1 MRLYPKQCYVFFIG
15 NRMINLTD
23 FFTWSHVYHC
33 KNQLFWWGYTRVPG
47 FWYVLM
53 QTHVAIVCFHRSISM
68 YMKGGNDTTSWLTF
82 FRTDAETTLIG
93 TSNQYTTI
101 QVQIVQVARVVCLMR
116 PNRSQPFAEDRTRG
130 VHVIPFS
137 LSLCF
142 CLAQF
147 IGRISQL
154 FVFVFL
160 LHGIYN
166 KYKRHENAC
175 WVYASFVKCTIWD
188 S

>member
-1 MRLYPKQCYVFFIG
+1 MLCFFIG

-23 FFTWSHVYHC
+23 FFPWSHVYHC

-137 LSLCF
+137 LSLSVSVWPSSLAEFLNCLYLCF
-142 CLAQF
+142 SFTAF
-147 IGRISQL
+147 TTNIKNMRTHAE
-154 FVFVFL
+154 FM
-160 LHGIYN
+160 
-166 KYKRHENAC
+166 RHL
-175 WVYASFVKCTIWD
+175 
-188 S
+188 

>member
-1 MRLYPKQCYVFFIG
+1 MLCFFHWEQDDKPDG
-15 NRMINLTD
+15 
-23 FFTWSHVYHC
+23 FFPWSHVYHC

-137 LSLCF
+137 LSLFLSGPVHWQNFSIVCICF
-142 CLAQF
+142 
-147 IGRISQL
+147 SPS
-154 FVFVFL
+154 
-160 LHGIYN
+160 
-166 KYKRHENAC
+166 RHLQQ
-175 WVYASFVKCTIWD
+175 I
-188 S
+188 